1 MTAPIIGTD
10 AWLKLRSDRLSAS
23 RFAAALGL
31 DPSSSP
37 LQLWSE
43 MKGLLPSGIT
53 GEEEWIQLGKVFERG
68 ILKYGAKRCA
78 LDLYDF
84 KEAEERFHAEEH
96 LRKVYK
102 CSVEAWVQDEE
113 GHIQPY
119 IVRGDF
125 AATIDGL
132 VLDEERNEW
141 GILEA
146 KNRSAWFGKDFAGG
160 LDEIPPATW
169 CQLGAQLLV
178 TGLDFVVLLAVV
190 GGTKLV
196 PIRAS
201 REQFPLDQLE
211 AGGLEFLRYLK
222 SDTPPPAMAREGEA
236 KAVQALHPASNAKG
250 APIVAPEPLVAAW
263 ARYTALGKE
272 IKERNDEREK
282 LKAEALLAIGDAPAA
297 YLPNG
302 KMLKRSRAQRA
313 GYTVQPCEF
322 DDLRLVNQ
330 PKDAR

>member
-1 MTAPIIGTD
+1 MTAPIITTD

-31 DPSSSP
+31 DSSSSP

-68 ILKYGAKRCA
+68 ILGFGARKAGLKMLNFLHPPDRTIA
-78 LDLYDF
+78 HEYF
-84 KEAEERFHAEEH
+84 EACGARI
-96 LRKVYK
+96 
-102 CSVEAWVQDEE
+102 EAWVEDEH
-113 GHIQPY
+113 GIQPY
-119 IVRGDF
+119 VVRGDF
-125 AATIDGL
+125 AATIDGMAR
-132 VLDEERNEW
+132 DCERGEW

-146 KNRSAWFGKDFAGG
+146 KNRSAWFSKDFAGG

-222 SDTPPPAMAREGEA
+222 SDTPPPAIAREGEA

-263 ARYTALGKE
+263 ARYTELGKE
-272 IKERNDEREK
+272 IKERNDERERI
-282 LKAEALLAIGDAPAA
+282 KADVLLAIGDAPVA
-297 YLPNG
+297 YLPGG

-313 GYTVQPCEF
+313 GYTVAACEF